1 MAAFAVELRI
11 CLAEVESGEAER
23 TMVVPPP
30 LPPRVESAPPP
41 TRVARRPRRRM
52 PLLAAVLGVAV
63 VAAVVIALVLTA
75 NGGSPQAGSG
85 GPGGSGAVSLRGV
98 TGYDPD
104 GTGPPGEHNA
114 AAPLATDGNEAT
126 FWATETYDSPAF
138 GGLKSGVG
146 LVLDAGSSVKLGHL
160 TVTTD
165 TPGYTAKILAGD
177 AESGPF
183 ADDSSSET
191 VGASTTFT
199 LNGATARYYVVWI
212 TALPPGNVA
221 HVNEATAG

>member
-1 MAAFAVELRI
+1 
-11 CLAEVESGEAER
+11 
-23 TMVVPPP
+23 
-30 LPPRVESAPPP
+30 
-41 TRVARRPRRRM
+41 M
-52 PLLAAVLGVAV
+52 PLLAAVLGLAV

-75 NGGSPQAGSG
+75 NGGSPQGSAGRG
-85 GPGGSGAVSLRGV
+85 GGGAVSLRGV

-146 LVLDAGSSVKLGHL
+146 LVLDAGSSVKLGSV

-177 AESGPF
+177 SEAGSF
-183 ADDSSSET
+183 TDDSSSET
-191 VGASTTFT
+191 VAASTTFR

-212 TALPPGNVA
+212 TELPPGNVA